1 MPLIIFL
8 CIAGLVV
15 NIKVLCCTYWIR
27 RPMSLTLV
35 LSLSLAAADTWASF
49 FTAVALIFNSW
60 LKYSLPMIVN
70 MIIEI
75 CRLCGLLSTVTHL
88 LALSIN
94 HHLGIWKP
102 LHFHSIKTSKK
113 VAVLI
118 AILWI
123 FSPIFFVC
131 YPLITGYQLLDS
143 TKYSKFFTTFAF
155 RITMAFLFFVP
166 LIIMSVLYLH
176 ILVMVRKQQKVWSNL
191 SRSGSTR
198 WKAIKASSRDN
209 VTKSQQQRQVEGNI
223 KAIKTTLFI
232 LGSCVIGW
240 MPATVVFSLMCDDGC
255 PITGIDLWT
264 LRNCYHREMFFVMLV
279 KTIFLIAKSLVNP
292 VIYTNRMLPIKV
304 RFAVATTMCN
314 GNTTICI
321 KEIINFAIHAIITC
335 IEK

>member
-1 MPLIIFL
+1 MCSIPLLILL
-8 CIAGLVV
+8 CITGLVV
-15 NIKVLCCTYWIR
+15 NVKVLCCAYWIR

-35 LSLSLAAADTWASF
+35 LSLSLAGADSWALF
-49 FTAVALIFNSW
+49 FSAVALIFNS
-60 LKYSLPMIVN
+60 LAKYIHLSSHSIVN
-70 MIIEI
+70 VAIEI
-75 CRLCGLLSTVTHL
+75 CRLSGLLSTVTHL

-102 LHFHSIKTSKK
+102 LHFHSIKTSKR

-123 FSPIFFVC
+123 FPPIFLIC
-131 YPLITGYQLLDS
+131 YPLVTENQFLGS
-143 TKYSKFFTTFAF
+143 EKFPDFLSRFAF
-155 RITMAFLFFVP
+155 RVTIAFLFFVP

-176 ILVMVRKQQKVWSNL
+176 ILLMVREQQKVWSNL

-223 KAIKTTLFI
+223 KAIKTTLYI
-232 LGSCVIGW
+232 LGSCVVGW
-240 MPATVVFSLMCDDGC
+240 MPALIAFSLMCFDGC
-255 PITGIDLWT
+255 PISGNQLTMIQK
-264 LRNCYHREMFFVMLV
+264 CYEREMFFLMLV

-304 RFAVATTMCN
+304 RVAVA
-314 GNTTICI
+314 IRI
-321 KEIINFAIHAIITC
+321 PLIQ
-335 IEK
+335 